1 MSDLGSAL
9 IVGTAVGLGASLSR
23 VSRGD
28 VGIEYWM
35 IPNKTVALGRL
46 ETAAFFNLGSR
57 NQPLV
62 ASSAYGRYQPA
73 TREGF

>member
-28 VGIEYWM
+28 VGIEC
-35 IPNKTVALGRL
+35 
-46 ETAAFFNLGSR
+46 
-57 NQPLV
+57 
-62 ASSAYGRYQPA
+62 
-73 TREGF
+73 